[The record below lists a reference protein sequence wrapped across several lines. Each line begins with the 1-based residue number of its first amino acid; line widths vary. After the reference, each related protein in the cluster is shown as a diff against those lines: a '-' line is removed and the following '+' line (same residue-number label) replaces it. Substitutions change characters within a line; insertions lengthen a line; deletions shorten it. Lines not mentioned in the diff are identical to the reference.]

1 MTARAPAGRAIP
13 TCSRRLGLQRS
24 DWLTHPLDAASFR
37 FRNFK
42 GFGGSGP
49 LIKFLPISILVGRN
63 NSGKSAVIDA
73 LEVVLSGGK
82 AAEDHYSRFGEQFSI
97 EVRTMP
103 SETAYKQTFRSD
115 VRSAGLQHHASD
127 WAYGHSYVG
136 HEVTRAYGRGWH
148 PVWIDGP
155 KFEGLDASTRT
166 KFQAELARY
175 AELPSGRVFRVA
187 AERNVSPEPEAGPNP
202 VQPNG
207 AGLTNLVRAFL
218 YDASLPMQ
226 SVEVDLLKDLNEIYR
241 GDARFTRI
249 LSRRHG
255 TGHWEIYLEEQ
266 GGQPVRLSQSGSSLK
281 SIFIILATLR
291 LNPIVEDAA
300 KLENNVFCV
309 EEPEN
314 NLHPS
319 LLRRLL
325 EFLAVRRAETN
336 SSLLITTHS
345 SAAIDW
351 ATRRD
356 DAATY
361 HVRRSRGVSSV
372 AEAREYLALRDLLED
387 LDIRASEILQAN
399 GVIWV
404 EGPSDRLYVR
414 RWLDVASNGA
424 LREGVHYSIMFYGGK
439 LLSHLT
445 ALPPA
450 EAQQAISLLR
460 LNRNLVAIIDSDR
473 RWLKN
478 GKFRADLNDTK
489 RRIMAEAES
498 VGGLVWLTA
507 GKEIENYLS
516 DRILAGLTGGS
527 VKKVDK
533 FHSVPDRLVKH
544 VGDKIS
550 LAHEAAELTTE
561 PDLDVLDLRD
571 RIAELLKRVRS
582 WNS

>member
-1 MTARAPAGRAIP
+1 L
-13 TCSRRLGLQRS
+13 S
-24 DWLTHPLDAASFR
+24 HPLEGFSFR

-49 LIKFLPISILVGRN
+49 QISFAPISILVGRN
-63 NSGKSAVIDA
+63 NSGKSGIIDA
-73 LEVVLSGGK
+73 IDVVLTGGK
-82 AAEDHYSRFGEQFSI
+82 SAKDYHSRFGEQFSI
-97 EVRTMP
+97 EVKSTP
-103 SETAYKQTFRSD
+103 SDRAYKQTFRSD
-115 VRSAGLQHHASD
+115 VRSGTMSFGND
-127 WAYGHSYVG
+127 WDYGHKFVG
-136 HEVTRAYGRGWH
+136 HEITRAYGPDWQ
-148 PVWIDGP
+148 PTWVSGP
-155 KFEGLDASTRT
+155 KFDELDQAGQL
-166 KFQAELARY
+166 KFQSELVRY
-175 AELPSGRVFRVA
+175 AELPTAKLFRVA
-187 AERNVSPEPEAGPNP
+187 AERNVLPEPDGGPDP
-202 VQPNG
+202 VEPNG
-207 AGLTNLVRAFL
+207 KGLTNLVRAFL

-226 SVEVDLLKDLNEIYR
+226 AVEVDLLSDLNEIYK
-241 GDARFTRI
+241 GDARFLRI

-266 GGQPVRLSQSGSSLK
+266 SGQAVRLSESGSSLK

-291 LNPIVEDAA
+291 LNPIVQEAT

-325 EFLAVRRAETN
+325 EFLANRRAETN

-351 ATRRD
+351 ATRRE

-361 HVRRSRGVSSV
+361 HVRRARGASSV
-372 AEAREYLALRDLLED
+372 SEAREYMALRDLLQD

-414 RWLDVASNGA
+414 KWLDVASGGS

-439 LLSHLT
+439 LLSHLS

-460 LNRNLVAIIDSDR
+460 LNRNLAAIIDSDR
-473 RWLKN
+473 RWLKS
-478 GKFRADLNDTK
+478 GKFRADITPPKN
-489 RRIMAEAES
+489 
-498 VGGLVWLTA
+498 
-507 GKEIENYLS
+507 
-516 DRILAGLTGGS
+516 GS
-527 VKKVDK
+527 SPRVK
-533 FHSVPDRLVKH
+533 L
-544 VGDKIS
+544 
-550 LAHEAAELTTE
+550 
-561 PDLDVLDLRD
+561 
-571 RIAELLKRVRS
+571 
-582 WNS
+582 